1 MKLVITTKTK
11 LTTKPIS
18 TSFKKLTLY
27 EIDTAAQLEQESS
40 KNPWSK
46 KQLSESISNPNNV
59 CYMLEVKSK
68 IIGFIIAM
76 PSVDSADILNLAV
89 HKDFKRKGYG
99 SSLIEH
105 LSMNL
110 KKRHIKTLFLE
121 VRQGNFAAI
130 ALYLSLGFE
139 EISVRKNY
147 YAKNSNQLSI
157 KEDGIIMRLEIST
170 L

>member
-18 TSFKKLTLY
+18 TFFKKLTLY

-68 IIGFIIAM
+68 VVGFIIAM
-76 PSVDSADILNLAV
+76 PSVDSADILNIAV
-89 HKDFKRKGYG
+89 HKDFKRNGYG
-99 SSLIEH
+99 SSLISY
-105 LSMNL
+105 LSEELYYRN
-110 KKRHIKTLFLE
+110 IKTIFLE
-121 VRQGNFAAI
+121 
-130 ALYLSLGFE
+130 LSL
-139 EISVRKNY
+139 IH
-147 YAKNSNQLSI
+147 I
-157 KEDGIIMRLEIST
+157 
-170 L
+170 

>member
-46 KQLSESISNPNNV
+46 KQLSESVSNPNNL
-59 CYMLEVKSK
+59 CYLLLVKSK

-76 PSVDSADILNLAV
+76 PSVDTADILNIAV

-99 SSLIEH
+99 SSLINH
-105 LSMNL
+105 LLSEL
-110 KKRHIKTLFLE
+110 KKRQIKNLFLE
-121 VRQGNFAAI
+121 VRMGNFAAI
-130 ALYLSLGFE
+130 SLYLSLGFKE
-139 EISVRKNY
+139 VSIRKNY
-147 YAKNSNQLSI
+147 YTKNSNELSI
-157 KEDGIIMRLEIST
+157 KEDGIIMCLEIST
-170 L
+170 

>member
-59 CYMLEVKSK
+59 CYLLEVKSK
-68 IIGFIIAM
+68 AVGFIIAM

-99 SSLIEH
+99 SSLINH
-105 LSMNL
+105 LLSEL
-110 KKRHIKTLFLE
+110 KKRQIKNLFLE
-121 VRQGNFAAI
+121 VRMGNFAAI
-130 ALYLSLGFE
+130 SLYLSLGFKE
-139 EISVRKNY
+139 VSIRKNY
-147 YAKNSNQLSI
+147 YTKNSNELSI
-157 KEDGIIMRLEIST
+157 KEDGIIMCLEIST
-170 L
+170 

>member
-18 TSFKKLTLY
+18 TFFKNLTLY

-59 CYMLEVKSK
+59 CYLLEVKSK

-99 SSLIEH
+99 SSLIE
-105 LSMNL
+105 
-110 KKRHIKTLFLE
+110 
-121 VRQGNFAAI
+121 
-130 ALYLSLGFE
+130 YLSLGSKAGKFCSYCVVFKSW
-139 EISVRKNY
+139 IRRDF
-147 YAKNSNQLSI
+147 NQKKLLCE
-157 KEDGIIMRLEIST
+157 KLKST
-170 L
+170 FYKRRRYNNAS

>member
-1 MKLVITTKTK
+1 MKLVIITKTK

-18 TSFKKLTLY
+18 TSFKKITLD
-27 EIDTAAQLEQESS
+27 EIESVAQLELESS

-46 KQLSESISNPNNV
+46 KQLSESISNPNNLGYLLLV
-59 CYMLEVKSK
+59 QSK
-68 IIGFIIAM
+68 IIGYIIAM
-76 PSVDSADILNLAV
+76 PSLDSADILNIAI

-99 SSLIEH
+99 SSLIDH

-110 KKRHIKTLFLE
+110 KQRDIKTLFLE
-121 VRQGNFAAI
+121 VRKGNFAAI

-139 EISVRKNY
+139 EISIRKNY
-147 YAKNSNQLSI
+147 YTNNSNQLSL

-170 L
+170 